1 MALAV
6 SWSGG
11 GCCDSHRV
19 TSTYRY
25 KRPPRKRKAVA
36 LEVPAV
42 VTVAREKLGR
52 VARARQPVTVAAD
65 PEAAPRLAIVTTA
78 SMTNSISGRGSIFI
92 KARNCSHPNLFV
104 ECHFGRSLR
113 TGIFLILVRV

>member
-78 SMTNSISGRGSIFI
+78 SRKQAKQDRAARRLEDRPQDSEAGDAIRAWLEKAKWGRG
-92 KARNCSHPNLFV
+92 PP
-104 ECHFGRSLR
+104 G
-113 TGIFLILVRV
+113 